1 MKTVMKT
8 RKKRLRKEDGTVFLA
23 ALIAMVIL
31 IGLVMGLLAMSA
43 FQGKAVEAGY
53 QLQRTLYIAEAGV
66 DAAAFE
72 LLQEQDGILEEDFG
86 GGYYTVNT
94 YNLLE
99 TNGIDDDGDG
109 EVDEEFETD
118 AEGNLI
124 MRIVSVGH
132 LEQNQQAIEVD
143 VKVLFTNTFG
153 YAAIA
158 RGGIEMTG
166 NCLINSYKS
175 SLVDYPEEQLLGNG
189 DIGTVDIG
197 LGIIDVGGSSLLNG
211 DAFVGVG
218 GSPQSDIVITG
229 SGGISGNKAALP
241 EEIALPSVVVP
252 NFQYDEVGDMILQ
265 SGEERTLVPGNYYVP
280 NFGLKS
286 GSVLNVGVG
295 YEGEI
300 NIVVEYFDAY
310 SAAINIPGN
319 VHVNIYVTDAL
330 LVTSNVVINDP
341 NGTDVRSTPQNLTI
355 YGAPTLAEATFTG
368 SSRTFAAI
376 YMPDTDLTII
386 GNTELMGAVVA
397 STLFE
402 GQGDAR
408 LYLDEDLILDMVD
421 MRRVLGARSV
431 SWREVAAP

>member
-1 MKTVMKT
+1 MTT
-8 RKKRLRKEDGTVFLA
+8 RKKRLRKEDGAVFLA
-23 ALIAMVIL
+23 ALICVVIL
-31 IGLVMGLLAMSA
+31 MGLVMGLLAMSLA
-43 FQGKAVEAGY
+43 QAKVAEAGY

-66 DAAAFE
+66 DAAVFE
-72 LLQEQDGILEEDFG
+72 LVQEQDGILEEDFG
-86 GGYYTVNT
+86 GGYYSVNT
-94 YNLLE
+94 YNLLQ

-118 AEGNLI
+118 ADGNLI
-124 MRIVSVGH
+124 MCVVSVGY
-132 LEQNQQAIEVD
+132 LNQNQQAID
-143 VKVLFTNTFG
+143 QDIKVFFTDTFA

-166 NCLINSYKS
+166 NCLTNSYKS

-189 DIGTVDIG
+189 DIGTLDIG
-197 LGIIDVGGSSLLNG
+197 LGIIDVGGSSLLSG
-211 DAFVGVG
+211 DAYVGVG
-218 GSPQSDIVITG
+218 GDPQSDIVITG
-229 SGGISGNKAALP
+229 SGGINGNTAALP
-241 EEIALPSVVVP
+241 EEIELPSVVVP
-252 NFQYDEVGDMILQ
+252 DFQYDEVGDMILQ
-265 SGEERTLVPGNYYVP
+265 SGEERTLAPGNYYVP
-280 NFGLKS
+280 KFGLTAD
-286 GSVLNVGVG
+286 SVLNLGVG

-300 NIVVEYFDAY
+300 NIVVEEFDAY

-319 VHVNIYVTDAL
+319 VNVNIYVTDAF
-330 LVTSNVVINDP
+330 LVTANVVINDP
-341 NGTDVRSTPQNLTI
+341 NGTDVRSTPSNLNILGT
-355 YGAPTLAEATFTG
+355 PTLAEATFTG

-402 GQGDAR
+402 GQGNAR

-431 SWREVAAP
+431 SWREVAVP